1 MSLSRFQRMVGI
13 AEDEYMHLKSLQ
25 QITNPL
31 QSRFLSFAKEYD
43 QQGMI
48 HDPYVRV
55 QRQGET
61 LNQMINIKDDLRK
74 RAIQVT
80 PRPYQGRVQNLFD
93 FVADKIGVNAK
104 GEMYDSHGAIIEGSN
119 ITDLVQHAVR
129 DRRRNIVP
137 TGWNEFL
144 NVLRNN
150 NAPRMILNY
159 DTLGEMQAA
168 QLPKSSPTSSTKR
181 PTRVDN
187 KRRKDLAAA
196 AAAAVKSKYIFK
208 SKSPASRKKPTTS
221 IRIKRE
227 PKEPDYFNPGIGG
240 KGGKKYV

>member
-93 FVADKIGVNAK
+93 FVSDKIGVNAK
-104 GEMYDSHGAIIEGSN
+104 GEMYDRHGAVIEGSN

-137 TGWNEFL
+137 TGWNDFL
-144 NVLRNN
+144 NVLRDN

-159 DTLGEMQAA
+159 DTLDEIRAVQV
-168 QLPKSSPTSSTKR
+168 PKKISTRASSTSSSTDSRR
-181 PTRVDN
+181 PSRIPISN
-187 KRRKDLAAA
+187 
-196 AAAAVKSKYIFK
+196 VKSKF
-208 SKSPASRKKPTTS
+208 PATVKKPKASTS
-221 IRIKRE
+221 KNRT
-227 PKEPDYFNPGIGG
+227 
-240 KGGKKYV
+240 

>member
-1 MSLSRFQRMVGI
+1 MSSSRFQRMVGI

-25 QITNPL
+25 QVNNPL
-31 QSRFLSFAKEYD
+31 QSRFLSLSKEYD

-48 HDPYVRV
+48 HDPQVRV

-74 RAIQVT
+74 RAIQIT

-93 FVADKIGVNAK
+93 FVSDKVGVNAK
-104 GEMYDSHGAIIEGSN
+104 GEMYDRHGAVIEGSN

-137 TGWNEFL
+137 TGWKEFL
-144 NVLRNN
+144 NVLRDN

-159 DTLGEMQAA
+159 DTLDEIQAA
-168 QLPKSSPTSSTKR
+168 QLPKSSPTSSSSTKR
-181 PTRVDN
+181 PTRVDS
-187 KRRKDLAAA
+187 KRRKDLKAAA
-196 AAAAVKSKYIFK
+196 IKTKSLFKSK
-208 SKSPASRKKPTTS
+208 SKSPAIRKKPKAS
-221 IRIKRE
+221 IRIK
-227 PKEPDYFNPGIGG
+227 KEPEYFNEGKGKG
-240 KGGKKYV
+240 KGGKKYI